1 LQAQR
6 KADCEATDRN
16 AHSDVAAAI
25 LSGNDP
31 DSANLPSPD
40 KAQVVDLSEIPVQPG
55 GWLGSSCFADQSFDL
70 MGQSLVIQFS
80 KLCDGLLA
88 FRGLVMLLAGMASF
102 KMVSRS
108 VLSA

>member
-1 LQAQR
+1 L
-6 KADCEATDRN
+6 N
-16 AHSDVAAAI
+16 GSDPET
-25 LSGNDP
+25 G
-31 DSANLPSPD
+31 NLPSPD
-40 KAQVVDLSEIPVQPG
+40 KPKIVDLSELPSQPG
-55 GWLGSSCFADQSFDL
+55 AWLGSSCFADQTFDL
-70 MGQSLVIQFS
+70 MGQSLVIRFS